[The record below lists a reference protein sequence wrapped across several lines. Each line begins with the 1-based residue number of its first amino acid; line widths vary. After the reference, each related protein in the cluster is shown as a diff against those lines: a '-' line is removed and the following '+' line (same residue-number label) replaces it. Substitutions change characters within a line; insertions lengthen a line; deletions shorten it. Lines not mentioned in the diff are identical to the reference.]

1 MADAHPTGRLVL
13 LCGPSCAGKSPLIK
27 ALDRVHP
34 EILAGVQPL
43 VLYNSRAPRPG
54 ERDGVDYHF
63 RSRERIEAL
72 RDEPEHVVM
81 QVRADLQALD
91 VAALRAQLERGDVL
105 FEGNPQIGGR
115 LLDDSRLEGIARC
128 SAFLSP
134 LARADIQALR
144 APGSAIDLPKLVA
157 ELMRRKLL
165 RRTRKQKGELALGDL
180 QDIEARCT
188 SAFGELG
195 QAHRFGHVIPCQDGE
210 DSDNWDAFYHPLG
223 AARRAMEAF
232 AALIRGE
239 ETAAVE
245 RWNPD
250 LLA

>member
-1 MADAHPTGRLVL
+1 MADAAPSGRLLL

-27 ALDRVHP
+27 ALDRIHP
-34 EILAGVQPL
+34 EVLAEVQPL

-63 RSRERIEAL
+63 RSREQIEAL
-72 RDEPEHVVM
+72 REAPEHVVL

-91 VAALRAQLERGDVL
+91 VAALRRQLTQGDVL
-105 FEGNPQIGGR
+105 FEGNPQIGGQ
-115 LLDDSRLEGIARC
+115 LLDDARLAGIARC

-134 LARADIQALR
+134 LGRADIEALR
-144 APGSAIDLPKLVA
+144 ASLSTIDLRKLVC
-157 ELMRRKLL
+157 EMMRRKLL

-188 SAFGELG
+188 SAFGELE

-210 DSDNWDAFYHPLG
+210 DSDNWEVFHHPIG
-223 AARRAMEAF
+223 AARRAMETF
-232 AALIRGE
+232 AALVRGQQ
-239 ETAAVE
+239 TADAE
-245 RWNPD
+245 RWSPE